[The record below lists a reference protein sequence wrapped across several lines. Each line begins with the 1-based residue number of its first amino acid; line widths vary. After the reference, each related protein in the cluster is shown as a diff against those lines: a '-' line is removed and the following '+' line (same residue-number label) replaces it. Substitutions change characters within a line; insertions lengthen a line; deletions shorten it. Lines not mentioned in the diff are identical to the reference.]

1 MKQKPMEEK
10 SKLTLISDPDA
21 MKAKPTLDD
30 LHGLFKFLNE
40 MYSVRTDFDDIAEQ
54 LMSKDIHPDYKDMLK
69 KYLRNGIK
77 KCKLLTRIRIWHYKK
92 GEYVTGPHRKL
103 CGDMTGIEGDVTNIR
118 GDLSGIRGELGRL
131 QGDVSG
137 ITGDVS
143 QLHGDVSAL
152 KGDMTGIRGC
162 ASNISGD
169 IDKCWISAKDR
180 EKGID
185 IEDLVVETEEE

>member
-1 MKQKPMEEK
+1 MKEK

-21 MKAKPTLDD
+21 MKAKPTLGD
-30 LHGLFKFLNE
+30 LHGLFTFLNE
-40 MYSVRTDFDDIAEQ
+40 MYSNRTDFNDIVEQ
-54 LMSKDIHPDYKDMLK
+54 LMSKDIHPRYKNMLK

-77 KCKLLTRIRIWHYKK
+77 KCRSLTRIRIWHYNKK
-92 GEYVTGPHRKL
+92 GEYVTGPHRRL
-103 CGDMTGIEGDVTNIR
+103 YGDMTGIEGDVTNIR
-118 GDLSGIRGELGRL
+118 GDLSGIRGELGSL

-180 EKGID
+180 KKGID
-185 IEDLVVETEEE
+185 IKDLVVEMEEEEG